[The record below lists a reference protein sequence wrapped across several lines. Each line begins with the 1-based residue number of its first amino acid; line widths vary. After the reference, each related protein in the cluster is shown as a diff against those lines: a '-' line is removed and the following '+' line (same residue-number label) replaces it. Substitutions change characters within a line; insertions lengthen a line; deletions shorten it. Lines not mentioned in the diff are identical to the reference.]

1 MDTYGFLHKGYNKR
15 TVTAVACTDPAH
27 TPHTITADMSGQIFT
42 NTDSDRQLVFDLPTL
57 TGASTRG
64 LWYTFVKL
72 TDDNVVIDAQ
82 AGDYIADSSSGGTI
96 TNSTA
101 AEIYAQITLIAV
113 ADNMW
118 AIEGAH
124 GTWTTA

>member
-15 TVTAVACTDPAH
+15 TVVEKTESD
-27 TPHTITADMSGQIFT
+27 TPFTLTADMSGQIFT
-42 NTDSDRQLVFDLPTL
+42 NTGSTATLTFDLPTL
-57 TGASTRG
+57 IGATTRG

-72 TDDNVVIDAQ
+72 TDDNVVLDAA

-101 AEIYAQITLIAV
+101 AETYAQITLIAV
-113 ADNMW
+113 SDSMW

-124 GTWTTA
+124 GTWTTV